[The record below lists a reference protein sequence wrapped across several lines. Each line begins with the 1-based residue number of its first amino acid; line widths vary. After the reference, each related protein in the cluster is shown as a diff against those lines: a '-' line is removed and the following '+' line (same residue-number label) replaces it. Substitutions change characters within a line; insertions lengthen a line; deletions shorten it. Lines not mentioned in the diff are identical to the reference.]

1 MRTQD
6 RGRGRRGGACLPSLD
21 EIAGGLYVD
30 ITKINWILVISR
42 KCDTVMWSLESRS
55 VSQPTLRL
63 DADAGALLIV

>member
-1 MRTQD
+1 M
-6 RGRGRRGGACLPSLD
+6 
-21 EIAGGLYVD
+21 D